1 MQFLVRIFG
10 GVDVIKGKLNYELHT
25 LDPETGTL
33 LTKTF
38 CISSIWYSVWYLRKI
53 EIMHIFTSTRT
64 ARCSILYLY

>member
-1 MQFLVRIFG
+1 MQFLIRIFG

-38 CISSIWYSVWYLRKI
+38 CISSI
-53 EIMHIFTSTRT
+53 
-64 ARCSILYLY
+64 